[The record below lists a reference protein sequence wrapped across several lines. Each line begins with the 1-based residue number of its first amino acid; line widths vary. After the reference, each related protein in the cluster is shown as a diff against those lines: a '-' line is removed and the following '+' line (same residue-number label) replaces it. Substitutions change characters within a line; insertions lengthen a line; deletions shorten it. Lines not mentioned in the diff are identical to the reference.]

1 MRVWIL
7 FPVALALSA
16 CEPPAES
23 IAPLYDSAVVEPGDI
38 EISVEASG
46 VVEPEKTVEVKS
58 KASGEILAVHAETG
72 DIVEAG
78 TLLVEV
84 EKRTPSNRLAE
95 VEASLLA
102 AKARRTIAETQMKR
116 SATLVESGTLTQADF
131 EQTQLEFANAEAQV
145 VAAEVAVENARIAM
159 DDTDVRAPITG
170 TIIAKSVEPGVVITS
185 PTNAVSGGT
194 VLMQMADLTAVQ
206 VRTRV
211 DETDIGK
218 IHPGMPAKVIVAA
231 YPNQPFEGTV
241 LKIEPLAIVD
251 QNVTTFAV
259 LIRLENRD
267 GLLMPGMNADVEI
280 EIASRQGVLTV
291 PTAALRADSDIPT
304 TALMLGIEEGQLR
317 ALLQGEGARAAPI
330 KDYLEIGGQR
340 VELPEGTDAAQVQAL
355 IDKRRG
361 GGTLTEDERALLQ
374 PVFEQVF
381 AGGNGGQRGAGGFPG
396 GGGPP
401 GGFQPGGGTPG
412 GFQPGG
418 GPPGGSQPG
427 GGPPG
432 GFSPGG
438 SPPGGFSGGFIVQG
452 ASPQPENRP
461 STLQYQ
467 FGGDYWVIAIRDG
480 QIMPV
485 RVKTGITDLANSE
498 IVTGLAAGDEV
509 LLLPSASLFDQQ
521 ARLQEFISSRFSS
534 TPFQQ
539 QQQQGNWR
547 PF

>member
-1 MRVWIL
+1 MRAWIL
-7 FPVALALSA
+7 LPLTLALIA
-16 CEPPAES
+16 CERPAES
-23 IAPLYDSAVVEPGDI
+23 IAPLYDSAVVQPGDI

-72 DIVEAG
+72 DRVEAG

-84 EKRTPSNRLAE
+84 DKRTPRNRLAE
-95 VEASLLA
+95 VAASLQA

-116 SATLVESGTLTQADF
+116 SATLFESGTLTQSDF
-131 EQTQLEFANAEAQV
+131 EQTQLEFANAEALV
-145 VAAEVAVENARIAM
+145 VGAEVAVENARIAM

-194 VLMQMADLTAVQ
+194 VLMQMADLNAVQ
-206 VRTRV
+206 VRTLV

-218 IHPGMPAKVIVAA
+218 IHPGMPANVVVAA

-241 LKIEPLAIVD
+241 LKIEPLAIVE

-291 PTAALRADSDIPT
+291 PTAALRADSDIPA
-304 TALMLGIEEGQLR
+304 TALMLGIDEVQLR
-317 ALLQGEGARAAPI
+317 GMLRGEGDSAAPA
-330 KDYLEIGGQR
+330 KNVLEIGGR
-340 VELPEGTDAAQVQAL
+340 RIELPEGVEAAEVQAL
-355 IDKRRG
+355 IDKRRS
-361 GGTLTEDERALLQ
+361 GGTLTEEERALLQ
-374 PVFEQVF
+374 PLLQQIF
-381 AGGNGGQRGAGGFPG
+381 ADGNGGARGAGGFPG
-396 GGGPP
+396 GGPP
-401 GGFQPGGGTPG
+401 GGF
-412 GFQPGG
+412 
-418 GPPGGSQPG
+418 
-427 GGPPG
+427 PPG
-432 GFSPGG
+432 GF
-438 SPPGGFSGGFIVQG
+438 PPGGFPG
-452 ASPQPENRP
+452 AGPISESRP

-467 FGGDYWVIAIRDG
+467 FGGEYWVIAIRDG

-485 RVKTGITDLANSE
+485 TVKTGITDLANSE
-498 IVTGLAAGDEV
+498 IIAGLESGDEV

-539 QQQQGNWR
+539 QRQQGNWR

>member
-1 MRVWIL
+1 MRAWIL
-7 FPVALALSA
+7 VAVALALSA
-16 CEPPAES
+16 CEPAAES
-23 IAPLYDSAVVEPGDI
+23 IAPLYDSAVVETGNI

-58 KASGEILAVHAETG
+58 KASGEILAVHGETG

-84 EKRTPSNRLAE
+84 EKRTPRNRLAE

-102 AKARRTIAETQMKR
+102 AKARRAIAETQMKR
-116 SATLVESGTLTQADF
+116 SQTLVESGTLTQSDF

-280 EIASRQGVLTV
+280 EIESRQGVLMV

-304 TALMLGIEEGQLR
+304 TALMLGMQEAQLR
-317 ALLQGEGARAAPI
+317 AMLQGEGASLAPAQNV
-330 KDYLEIGGQR
+330 LEIGGRR
-340 VELPEGTDAAQVQAL
+340 VELPEGVAAGQVQAL
-355 IDKRRG
+355 IDKRRS
-361 GGTLTEDERALLQ
+361 GGTLTEEERALLQ
-374 PVFEQVF
+374 PIFQQVF
-381 AGGNGGQRGAGGFPG
+381 AEGNGGTRGAGGFPG
-396 GGGPP
+396 GPP
-401 GGFQPGGGTPG
+401 PG

-418 GPPGGSQPG
+418 GPPSGFQ
-427 GGPPG
+427 G
-432 GFSPGG
+432 GFV
-438 SPPGGFSGGFIVQG
+438 VQG
-452 ASPQPENRP
+452 ASPQPESRP

-485 RVKTGITDLANSE
+485 SVKTGITDLANSE

>member
-1 MRVWIL
+1 MRAWIWVPL
-7 FPVALALSA
+7 ALALSA
-16 CEPPAES
+16 CERPTES
-23 IAPLYDSAVVEPGDI
+23 IAPLYDSAVVEPGNI

-46 VVEPEKTVEVKS
+46 VLEPEKTVEVKS

-72 DIVEAG
+72 DRVEAG

-84 EKRTPSNRLAE
+84 DKRTPRNRLAE
-95 VEASLLA
+95 VEASLQA

-116 SATLVESGTLTQADF
+116 SATLFESGTLTQSDF

-145 VAAEVAVENARIAM
+145 VGAEVAVENARIAM

-194 VLMQMADLTAVQ
+194 VLMQMADLNAVQ
-206 VRTRV
+206 VRTLV

-218 IHPGMPAKVIVAA
+218 IHPGMPAKVVVAA

-241 LKIEPLAIVD
+241 LKIEPLAIVE

-304 TALMLGIEEGQLR
+304 TALMLGMEEAHLR
-317 ALLQGEGARAAPI
+317 SMLRNEGAAPAQNF
-330 KDYLEIGGQR
+330 LQIGDRR
-340 VELPEGTDAAQVQAL
+340 VELPEGVDAAQVQGL
-355 IDKRRG
+355 IDKRRS
-361 GGTLTEDERALLQ
+361 GGTLTEEERALLQ
-374 PVFEQVF
+374 PIFQQVF
-381 AGGNGGQRGAGGFPG
+381 GGNGGQRGAGGFPPGGAQGGFPG

-401 GGFQPGGGTPG
+401 GGFPPGGFPSGGFPAGGFPGGGTV
-412 GFQPGG
+412 
-418 GPPGGSQPG
+418 SE
-427 GGPPG
+427 
-432 GFSPGG
+432 S
-438 SPPGGFSGGFIVQG
+438 
-452 ASPQPENRP
+452 RP

-467 FGGDYWVIAIRDG
+467 FGGEYWVIVMRDG

-485 RVKTGITDLANSE
+485 RVTTGITDLASSE
-498 IVTGLAAGDEV
+498 VVAGLQAGDEV